1 MSKDRLFEL
10 RKLLKQYN
18 YEYHTLDKPTIP
30 DSEYDALY
38 RELENL
44 EAMYPEEFDPE
55 SVTQHAG
62 YEVLSEFKKVIHDK
76 PMLSL
81 GNVFS
86 YE

>member
-44 EAMYPEEFDPE
+44 EAMYPLILN
-55 SVTQHAG
+55 Q
-62 YEVLSEFKKVIHDK
+62 LLN
-76 PMLSL
+76 MLDMR
-81 GNVFS
+81 
-86 YE
+86 Y